1 MIVAGGF
8 MNIAVIGS
16 GNIGSGLGKI
26 WANKGHNIIFSFSR
40 NMERLRE
47 LAKSAPNSSAAS
59 PQEAAQQSEVVLL
72 SPRWANVKEAINAA
86 GPLKG
91 KVVIDCTNPL
101 NPDLSDLEIGHTTS
115 AAEEIAKLAKGAKV
129 VKAFNTVFADVYH
142 SGSLRSGTRMITMF
156 YCGDDAEAKSI
167 VERLIRDIGF
177 EPIDA
182 GPLKV
187 ARYLEPLAML
197 MIHLG
202 YAENMGTNITLSLLR
217 R

>member
-1 MIVAGGF
+1 
-8 MNIAVIGS
+8 
-16 GNIGSGLGKI
+16 
-26 WANKGHNIIFSFSR
+26 
-40 NMERLRE
+40 
-47 LAKSAPNSSAAS
+47 
-59 PQEAAQQSEVVLL
+59 
-72 SPRWANVKEAINAA
+72 
-86 GPLKG
+86 
-91 KVVIDCTNPL
+91 
-101 NPDLSDLEIGHTTS
+101 
-115 AAEEIAKLAKGAKV
+115 